1 MRFIIYGAG
10 AIGSILGAYLARSNH
25 NVVLVGR
32 ESHINRISQ
41 ADLKIITKEG
51 RFKVTASELNVISQA
66 SQIEYQPGDILLLT
80 TKSQDTEEA
89 AKSLIPYLPNN
100 TPFFC
105 LQNGVSNEEIVS
117 RMFYKVYGGVLYFSG
132 TYLRPGEIAYTRP
145 GNVGI
150 GLYPFGI
157 DNTTKMVQ
165 AAIRKSGIPA
175 FISEH
180 IMALKWGKLVINLGM
195 AVNAIADLSGE
206 EAQASREARE
216 FIADI
221 TEEGL
226 KVIQAAG
233 ISLEEQSGH
242 PPVTERPAILRA
254 IEETSLPYQPEEM
267 KHRPSTWQ
275 DIAQGR
281 GKAEVEFLNG
291 EIVRLGEKLG
301 ILTPLNSLMVHV
313 VKQMA
318 QDKTPPGK
326 YTIAKLR
333 EMV

>member
-10 AIGSILGAYLARSNH
+10 AIGSILGAYLARSNY
-25 NVVLVGR
+25 NIVLVGR

-41 ADLKIITKEG
+41 AGLKIITKEG

-89 AKSLIPYLPNN
+89 AKSLIQYLPNN

-105 LQNGVSNEEIVS
+105 LQNGVSNENIVS
-117 RMFYKVYGGVLYFSG
+117 RTFNMVYGGVLYFSG

-145 GNVGI
+145 GRVGI
-150 GLYPFGI
+150 GLYPLGI
-157 DNTTKMVQ
+157 DSTAKVVQ
-165 AAIRKSGIPA
+165 EAIRKSGIPT
-175 FISEH
+175 FVSGH

-195 AVNAIADLSGE
+195 AVNAVADLSGE
-206 EAQASREARE
+206 EALASREARE

-233 ISLEEQSGH
+233 IPLEEQSGH

-281 GKAEVEFLNG
+281 GKAEVDFLNG
-291 EIVRLGEKLG
+291 EIVKLGEKLG
-301 ILTPLNSLMVHV
+301 ILTPLNSLMVRV

-318 QDKTPPGK
+318 QEKTPPGK

-333 EMV
+333 KMV